1 MATVWYATRE
11 QVKAALD
18 TAETARNDAQV
29 DRAIGS
35 ATDTIFQ
42 LTHRRFWPQTATR
55 FFPWPNRQ
63 YARAWR
69 LWLDGDE
76 LVSVTI
82 LVAGGTTIPP
92 TDYFLEPV
100 NTGPPFT
107 SIEIDLSSS
116 SAFSS
121 GATWQRAIAIT
132 GEFGHSADDESV
144 GSLGGT
150 LAAADDSTAAIT
162 WTTARVGVGDILHI
176 DDERMIVAER
186 TMVDSTQNTGGALTS
201 SSADDTVSVTDGTA
215 FDTDEILLV
224 DSERMLIVDIADNT
238 LTVKRAWDGTILAT
252 HNSGA
257 DIYTLTGVELS
268 RGQLGTTATSHTS
281 STTIY
286 RHVVPNLIRDLA
298 IAEAINQLQL
308 ETSGYARVIGEG
320 DNAREGT
327 GRSLFDLRRD
337 VERRYGRQARVG
349 AV

>member
-1 MATVWYATRE
+1 MSVWYATRE

-29 DRAIGS
+29 DRAIES
-35 ATDTIFQ
+35 ATDAVFA

-55 FFPWPNRQ
+55 YFPWPNRQ
-63 YARAWR
+63 YARGWR

-76 LVSVTI
+76 LVSVTTMT
-82 LVAGGTTIPP
+82 AGGTTIPP

-132 GEFGHSADDESV
+132 GEFGHSADTTPAGALAEALDASEAGVDVTDS
-144 GSLGGT
+144 SL
-150 LAAADDSTAAIT
+150 
-162 WTTARVGVGDILHI
+162 VGVGTIVKV
-176 DDERMIVAER
+176 DDERMIV
-186 TMVDSTQNTGGALTS
+186 TGRSQLDTGQTSSALTAS
-201 SSADDTVSVTDGTA
+201 SSDESITSITA
-215 FDTDEILLV
+215 GSIAVGEVLLV
-224 DSERMLIVDIADNT
+224 DSERMLVVDVAGTT
-238 LTVKRAWDGTILAT
+238 LTVKRAWDGSTLAVHSSGVTIYAPR
-252 HNSGA
+252 
-257 DIYTLTGVELS
+257 TLTVE
-268 RGQLGTTATSHTS
+268 RGAVGTTAATHLTA
-281 STTIY
+281 TAVTA
-286 RHVVPNLIRDLA
+286 HVVPPLIRDLA
-298 IAEAINQLQL
+298 IAEAIDQLQL